1 MRFFRVKNRETVQ
14 FGKVRAVKLSFCTAA
29 VFGADFAYE
38 EDRFWVNPF
47 RRVRTAKRVKQIRV
61 SDYNIQGTTT
71 GRPGGHHELP
81 KAIGSTDESNNAK
94 P

>member
-1 MRFFRVKNRETVQ
+1 MRFFRVKNGETVYY
-14 FGKVRAVKLSFCTAA
+14 GKEAFVKLSFCTAA
-29 VFGADFAYE
+29 PFGPDFAYE
-38 EDRFWVNPF
+38 SDYVVVNPF